1 MGDGPEIRNFIRG
14 IHLLTTRVFLWPR
27 GARLPVMIR
36 LNYMHEFEGKVGVSI
51 GTAGGVSGF
60 IEGFGNIGD
69 NYKGGG
75 GRGGLR
81 IKF

>member
-1 MGDGPEIRNFIRG
+1 M
-14 IHLLTTRVFLWPR
+14 
-27 GARLPVMIR
+27 
-36 LNYMHEFEGKVGVSI
+36 EGKVGVSI